1 VAARA
6 ASTVIALHSVSAHSF
21 DLAAAAF
28 TEMVRQGFHPD
39 FPTGTQ
45 EQVARIRSV
54 GPVITAANVR
64 DLRALL
70 WSSIDND
77 TSRDLDQI
85 EFADRVDGGIR
96 VRIGVADVSAS
107 VAKGSPIDR
116 HAADQTKTVYTA
128 TRNFPMLPNEL
139 STDLTSL
146 NEDQDRAAM
155 ITEFIVD
162 AQGNLQQQIIYR
174 ALVHNRAQ
182 LAYSKVGPWLEGTAG
197 ADQKVAASPEL
208 QAQLRLQN
216 EAARAIRAGRI
227 KQGALEFNRIEA
239 DPVVVDGQV
248 HEIKTAQHNRATDLI
263 EDFMVAANETMAEL
277 MRAARRSCIR
287 RIVRSPERWSRI
299 VELVG
304 RYGTKLPSEADSAGL
319 NEFLR
324 KEREADAVHY
334 PDIALAIIKLM
345 GAGEYVVAKGTDT
358 ESLGHFALAARDYTH
373 STAPNRRFA
382 DLVNQRMVKA
392 MLDNQPSPYTDEELT
407 AIAMH
412 CNLQESAGQK
422 VERAMRKRAAAVA
435 LANSIGKVFRGVVTG
450 ASEKGVYLRVFN
462 PPVEGRVIRGEQGL
476 EVGDTATVTLL
487 HTDPQRAFIDF
498 AVA

>member
-1 VAARA
+1 
-6 ASTVIALHSVSAHSF
+6 VSAHSF
-21 DLAAAAF
+21 DLNAAAL
-28 TEMVRQGFHPD
+28 TEMGRQGFHPD
-39 FPTGTQ
+39 FPTGTE
-45 EQVARIRSV
+45 EQVAHIRSA
-54 GPVITAANVR
+54 GPVTAAANVR

-85 EFADRVDGGIR
+85 EFADRVAAGIR
-96 VRIGVADVSAS
+96 VRVGVADVSAS

-116 HAADQTKTVYTA
+116 HATDQTKTVYTA

-155 ITEFIVD
+155 VIEFIVD

-182 LAYSKVGPWLEGTAG
+182 LAYSKVGPWLEGTAE
-197 ADQKVAASPEL
+197 ADRKVAASPEL
-208 QAQLRLQN
+208 QAQLRLQD

-227 KQGALEFNRIEA
+227 QQGALEFNRIEA

-277 MRAARRSCIR
+277 MRAGRRSCIR

-304 RYGTKLPSEADSAGL
+304 RYGTELPSEADSAAL

-334 PDIALAIIKLM
+334 PDVALAIIKLM

-407 AIAMH
+407 TIATH

-450 ASEKGVYLRVFN
+450 ASEKGVYVRVFN
-462 PPVEGRVIRGEQGL
+462 PPVEGRVIKGEQGL

-498 AVA
+498 GVV

>member
-1 VAARA
+1 V
-6 ASTVIALHSVSAHSF
+6 SVPSF
-21 DLAAAAF
+21 DLSAAAF

-39 FPTGTQ
+39 FQPGIA
-45 EQVARIRSV
+45 EQLASIRAGS
-54 GPVITAANVR
+54 PAMAAGDVR
-64 DLRALL
+64 DLRDLL

-85 EFADRVDGGIR
+85 EWAESADDGIR

-107 VAKGSPIDR
+107 VAKDTPIDQ
-116 HAADQTKTVYTA
+116 HAAFQTKTVYTA

-146 NEDQDRAAM
+146 NEGQDRAAM
-155 ITEFIVD
+155 VTEFVVD
-162 AQGNLQQQIIYR
+162 TEGNLRQQTIYS

-182 LAYSKVGPWLEGTAG
+182 LAYSKVGPWLEGKA
-197 ADQKVAASPEL
+197 APDAKVAASAGL
-208 QAQLRLQN
+208 QAQLRLQD
-216 EAARAIRAGRI
+216 EASQAIRTGRI
-227 KQGALEFNRIEA
+227 KQGALDFHRTES

-248 HEIKTAQHNRATDLI
+248 HEIKTVQRNRATDLI

-277 MRAARRSCIR
+277 LHAGGRSCIR

-299 VELVG
+299 VELVA
-304 RYGTKLPSEADSAGL
+304 RYGTQLPAEADSAALG
-319 NEFLR
+319 EFLN
-324 KEREADAVHY
+324 KERAADAVHY

-345 GAGEYVVAKGTDT
+345 GAGEYVVSKGSDT
-358 ESLGHFALAARDYTH
+358 EPLGHFALAARDYTH

-392 MLDNQPSPYTDEELT
+392 MLENRPSPYTDDELT

-412 CNLQESAGQK
+412 CNLQEHAGQK

-435 LANSIGKVFRGVVTG
+435 LANSIGKLFHGVITG
-450 ASEKGVYLRVFN
+450 SGDKGVYVRVFN
-462 PPVEGRVIRGEQGL
+462 PPVEGRIVKGDQGL
-476 EVGDTATVTLL
+476 EVGDTVNVTLL
-487 HTDPQRAFIDF
+487 RTDPQHAFIDF
-498 AVA
+498 GIA

>member
-1 VAARA
+1 M
-6 ASTVIALHSVSAHSF
+6 SAPSF
-21 DLAAAAF
+21 DLSAAAF

-39 FPTGTQ
+39 FPPGTDD
-45 EQVARIRSV
+45 QVTRIR
-54 GPVITAANVR
+54 TAPAPSPTNNVR
-64 DLRALL
+64 DLRSLL

-107 VAKGSPIDR
+107 VAKDSPIDQ
-116 HAADQTKTVYTA
+116 HASQQTKTVYTA

-155 ITEFIVD
+155 VTEFVVD
-162 AQGNLQQQIIYR
+162 AQGNLQQQAIYR

-182 LAYSKVGPWLEGTAG
+182 LAYSKVGPWLESTAG
-197 ADQKVAASPEL
+197 PDQKVAASPEL
-208 QAQLRLQN
+208 QAQLRLQD
-216 EAARAIRAGRI
+216 EAAHAIRAGRI
-227 KQGALEFNRIEA
+227 QKGALEFNRIEA
-239 DPVVVDGQV
+239 DPVVIDGQV
-248 HEIKTAQHNRATDLI
+248 HEIKAAQHNRATDLI

-277 MRAARRSCIR
+277 LHAAGRSCIR
-287 RIVRSPERWSRI
+287 RVVRSPERWPRI
-299 VELVG
+299 VELAA
-304 RYGTKLPSEADSAGL
+304 RYGTKLPAEADSAAL

-324 KEREADAVHY
+324 KQREADAVHY

-345 GAGEYVVAKGTDT
+345 GAGEYVVAKGTDS
-358 ESLGHFALAARDYTH
+358 EPLGHFALAARDYTH

-435 LANSIGKVFRGVVTG
+435 LAGSIGKVFRGVVTG
-450 ASEKGVYLRVFN
+450 ASEKGVYVRVFT
-462 PPVEGRVIRGEQGL
+462 PPVEGRVIKGDQGL
-476 EVGDTATVTLL
+476 EVGDTVAVTLL

-498 AVA
+498 GVA

>member
-1 VAARA
+1 
-6 ASTVIALHSVSAHSF
+6 VSAHSF

-39 FPTGTQ
+39 FPPGIE
-45 EQVARIRSV
+45 EQVARIRSAPPPAP
-54 GPVITAANVR
+54 GSNTR
-64 DLRALL
+64 DQRSLL

-77 TSRDLDQI
+77 TSRDLDQV
-85 EFADRVDGGIR
+85 EFAERVDDGIR

-107 VAKGSPIDR
+107 VGKNTPIDH
-116 HAADQTKTVYTA
+116 HASQQTKTVYTA

-146 NEDQDRAAM
+146 NENQDRTA
-155 ITEFIVD
+155 IVTEFVVD
-162 AQGNLQQQIIYR
+162 REGNLQQQSIYR

-182 LAYSKVGPWLEGTAG
+182 LAYSKVGPWLEGKAG
-197 ADQKVAASPEL
+197 PDPKVAASPEL
-208 QAQLRLQN
+208 QAQLRLQD

-227 KQGALEFNRIEA
+227 RQGALEFNRIEA
-239 DPVVVDGQV
+239 DPVVIDGQV

-263 EDFMVAANETMAEL
+263 EDFMVAANETMAEIL
-277 MRAARRSCIR
+277 HAAGRSCIR
-287 RIVRSPERWSRI
+287 RVVRSPERWSRI

-304 RYGTKLPSEADSAGL
+304 RYGTQLPAEPDSAAL
-319 NEFLR
+319 SEFLR
-324 KEREADAVHY
+324 KQREADSVHY

-358 ESLGHFALAARDYTH
+358 EPLGHFALAARDYTH
-373 STAPNRRFA
+373 STAPNRRFP

-392 MLDNQPSPYTDEELT
+392 MLDNQPSPYTDLELT
-407 AIAMH
+407 TIAMH

-435 LANSIGKVFRGVVTG
+435 LSNSIGKLFHGVITG
-450 ASEKGVYLRVFN
+450 ASDKGVYVRVFN
-462 PPVEGRVIRGEQGL
+462 PPVEGRVIKGEQGL
-476 EVGDTATVTLL
+476 EVGDTVNVTLL

-498 AVA
+498 GIA